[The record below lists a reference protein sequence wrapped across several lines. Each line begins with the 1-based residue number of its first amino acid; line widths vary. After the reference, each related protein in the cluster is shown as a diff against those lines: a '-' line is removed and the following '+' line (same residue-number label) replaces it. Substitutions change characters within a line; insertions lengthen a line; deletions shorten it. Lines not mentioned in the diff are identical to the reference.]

1 MTVKRALLYV
11 LVIMPAGSATLV
23 CAAAS
28 PYSSVSATA
37 QPQSSGY
44 DRPPKNILD
53 VMHAPSLPTPSVS
66 PTKDSILLLP
76 WQDYPSIDRVAR
88 PFLRLAGV
96 RIEPRNHSKHDTP
109 GGYGITL
116 CIRDVEL
123 VRVSS
128 GAQIHVVLPADACP
142 TAPLWSA
149 DGKQFAFENIAP
161 DAVQLWIGDALTGR
175 VRQVP
180 GAHLN
185 PMFGDEL
192 QW

>member
-23 CAAAS
+23 CAAA
-28 PYSSVSATA
+28 PPNSSVSATA

-66 PTKDSILLLP
+66 PTKDSILLLT

-109 GGYGITL
+109 GGYGITQCATGFDL
-116 CIRDVEL
+116 M
-123 VRVSS
+123 
-128 GAQIHVVLPADACP
+128 H
-142 TAPLWSA
+142 
-149 DGKQFAFENIAP
+149 IA
-161 DAVQLWIGDALTGR
+161 GG
-175 VRQVP
+175 
-180 GAHLN
+180 
-185 PMFGDEL
+185 
-192 QW
+192 